1 MLSTSDALALIFGV
15 VSAAL
20 AGIAIFMARK
30 ARVMMNDVIDI
41 EAHPL
46 VAGSHGDSTIGKR
59 QGGNNEAI
67 EDLLKSIAR
76 LIH

>member
-1 MLSTSDALALIFGV
+1 MLSTSDALALVFGL
-15 VSAAL
+15 VSAGL

-30 ARVMMNDVIDI
+30 ARIMMNDVIDI

-46 VAGSHGDSTIGKR
+46 VAGSQEASSIER

-67 EDLLKSIAR
+67 GDLLKSIAR
-76 LIH
+76 LMR